1 MGEQIQQAK
10 CLEVKKKKK
19 KSFVRCKDNPYRKGV
34 AIIWFPFFSPLKQ
47 LGLNSNRNFRITP
60 EFCKNSLYRSVQ
72 QVPICPF
79 NTVTALN
86 IIKKIPR
93 VLHVGSLLPKAGSI
107 LGVTLKEW
115 ILTSVQF
122 GSVSQSCPTLCK
134 PMNHSMPGLPIHHQ
148 LPEFTQTHVH

>member
-1 MGEQIQQAK
+1 MLGEQIQQAK
-10 CLEVKKKKK
+10 CLEVKKQN

-47 LGLNSNRNFRITP
+47 LGLNSNRNFCITP
-60 EFCKNSLYRSVQ
+60 EFCKNSLYRSIQ

-79 NTVTALN
+79 NTVTTLN

-93 VLHVGSLLPKAGSI
+93 VLHVGSLLPKTGSI
-107 LGVTLKEW
+107 LGVSLKEW

-122 GSVSQSCPTLCK
+122 GSVSKSCPILCN

-148 LPEFTQTHVH
+148 LLEFTQTHVH